1 MASSPFPIN
10 AILTFSVA
18 NGQLTV
24 DPNTGNVMPAVE
36 PLTIKAYLKPS
47 NVQGNKA
54 PQATAPG
61 VSAATEEMQGYA
73 VDPMAMPVRINNLAE
88 ADAVIDGK
96 SGRFIIRIPTQSAFG
111 VNDVT
116 GDRIYGLFTPDLDQ
130 SPPPILPELS
140 FEAAIPLSADR
151 LVALN
156 SDGKLVYAD
165 HRYPT
170 LAPIGLTRTAVAVGG
185 RPVIAEEGILN
196 SDGWN
201 FLPPLPLFLGIEGQ
215 LTQYA
220 ETITTGALIQVGRAV
235 KPNQILLEIED
246 ATILE

>member
-1 MASSPFPIN
+1 MANSPFPAN
-10 AILTFSVA
+10 AILTFSIA
-18 NGQLTV
+18 SGQLTV
-24 DPNTGNVMPAVE
+24 DPNTGNVTPVTE
-36 PLTIKAYLKPS
+36 PLTIKAYLKPA
-47 NVQGNKA
+47 NVQANKA
-54 PQATAPG
+54 PSPAPG
-61 VSAATEEMQGYA
+61 VSQVSEEMQGYA
-73 VDPMAMPVRINNLAE
+73 VDPMAMPIQIGNLAE
-88 ADAVIDGK
+88 ADAIVDGK
-96 SGRFIIRIPTQSAFG
+96 SGRFIVRIPTQSAFD
-111 VNDVT
+111 VNLVT
-116 GDRIYGLFTPDLDQ
+116 GDRIYGLFTPDTDQ
-130 SPPPILPELS
+130 TPPPILPELS
-140 FEAAIPLSADR
+140 FEAAVPLSADR

-165 HRYPT
+165 HRYPD

>member
-1 MASSPFPIN
+1 MTSPFPAN

-18 NGQLTV
+18 SGQLTV
-24 DPNTGNVMPAVE
+24 DPATGNVTPATE

-54 PQATAPG
+54 PQVSTPG

-73 VDPMAMPVRINNLAE
+73 VDPMVMPLRINNLAE
-88 ADAVIDGK
+88 ADAIIDSK
-96 SGRFIIRIPTQSAFG
+96 AGRFIIRIPTQSAFG

-130 SPPPILPELS
+130 TPPPIAPELA
-140 FEAAIPLSADR
+140 FEAAVPLSADR

-165 HRYPT
+165 HRYPN
-170 LAPIGLTRTAVAVGG
+170 LAPIGLTRTAVAASG
-185 RPVIAEEGILN
+185 RPIIAEQGVLN
-196 SDGWN
+196 SDTWN
-201 FLPPLPLFLGIEGQ
+201 FAPTLPLFLGVEGQ
-215 LTQYA
+215 LTQFA
-220 ETITTGALIQVGRAV
+220 ETITTGVLIQVGRAT
-235 KPNQILLEIED
+235 KTNQILLEIED
-246 ATILE
+246 PTLLE